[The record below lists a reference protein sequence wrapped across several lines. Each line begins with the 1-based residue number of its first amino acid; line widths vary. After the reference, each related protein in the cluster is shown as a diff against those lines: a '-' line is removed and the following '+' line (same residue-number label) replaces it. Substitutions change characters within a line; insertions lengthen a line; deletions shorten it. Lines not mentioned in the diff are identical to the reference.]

1 MKRIGAIIIIG
12 LSTFAATTTLAQQAV
27 NLAGVY
33 RCIQGCTGPGAA
45 FVAQNGRQLGLANEA
60 GQQSKA
66 WIDRPG
72 RIWIQSWNEGAAYSS
87 DGMTLQFDHGSV
99 WQRDLQNRPVVVV
112 PRRPVVAL
120 PPPAPSAWA
129 RLSKFA
135 AARPFA
141 ICLVSHAT
149 THSVWETD
157 APMSDQVKNP
167 EYETSLGVLRVR
179 KGAGRYSSLCFSL
192 LMRCPEDARAR
203 SKSGSLAM
211 LAAIRRASSRVS
223 SFAAAGRPTS
233 LAEYEGLLGWSA
245 TKSPLRAVVCQTG
258 PYEFATEAGMV
269 SEALREL

>member
-129 RLSKFA
+129 VYQSLR
-135 AARPFA
+135 RP
-141 ICLVSHAT
+141 
-149 THSVWETD
+149 D
-157 APMSDQVKNP
+157 
-167 EYETSLGVLRVR
+167 
-179 KGAGRYSSLCFSL
+179 LCYL
-192 LMRCPEDARAR
+192 P
-203 SKSGSLAM
+203 
-211 LAAIRRASSRVS
+211 
-223 SFAAAGRPTS
+223 
-233 LAEYEGLLGWSA
+233 
-245 TKSPLRAVVCQTG
+245 
-258 PYEFATEAGMV
+258 
-269 SEALREL
+269 SEPCDNTQRMGN